1 MSTIGRIAHIGI
13 AVKSIAEAER
23 FYVQGLGIELDH
35 TEDVPEQGVKVAF
48 LPTGESELELLEPLS
63 EASPVAKFLEKR
75 GEGIHHIC
83 LEVADIEAALSQLA
97 AQGAELIDKAPRR
110 GAEGKRVAFIHPRSA
125 HGVLIELVEKA

>member
-1 MSTIGRIAHIGI
+1 MSTIGKIAHIGI

-23 FYVQGLGIELDH
+23 FYVQGLGIALAH
-35 TEDVPEQGVKVAF
+35 VQDVPEQGVKVAF
-48 LPTGESELELLEPLS
+48 LPTGESEIELLEPLS

-83 LEVADIEAALSQLA
+83 LEVADIEAALNQLA
-97 AQGAELIDKAPRR
+97 AQGFELIDQAPRR

-125 HGVLIELVEKA
+125 HGVLIELVDKS

>member
-1 MSTIGRIAHIGI
+1 
-13 AVKSIAEAER
+13 
-23 FYVQGLGIELDH
+23 
-35 TEDVPEQGVKVAF
+35 

-83 LEVADIEAALSQLA
+83 LEVADIEAALAQLA

>member
-75 GEGIHHIC
+75 GEGILHIC

>member
-23 FYVQGLGIELDH
+23 FYVQGLGIELAQVQ
-35 TEDVPEQGVKVAF
+35 DVPEQGVKVAF